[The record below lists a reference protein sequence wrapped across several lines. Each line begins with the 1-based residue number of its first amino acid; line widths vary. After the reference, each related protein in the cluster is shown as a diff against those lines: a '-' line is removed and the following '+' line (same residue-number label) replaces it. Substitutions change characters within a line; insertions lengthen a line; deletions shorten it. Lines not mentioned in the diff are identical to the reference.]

1 MPDATGGPLILDT
14 HVWLWLVEGEASQL
28 AAEAIEEIERA
39 GRRGD
44 VLISAITVWEVAML
58 VARGRI
64 TLSRPMDDW
73 VRLAL
78 RAPGTRLLPLEPEIG
93 MESTR
98 LPGSA
103 HGDPADR
110 ILIASA
116 RVTGGRLA
124 TRDRGILEYAAS
136 GHVTVLDMTP

>member
-1 MPDATGGPLILDT
+1 
-14 HVWLWLVEGEASQL
+14 V
-28 AAEAIEEIERA
+28 
-39 GRRGD
+39 
-44 VLISAITVWEVAML
+44 
-58 VARGRI
+58 
-64 TLSRPMDDW
+64 DDW

-78 RAPGTRLLPLEPEIG
+78 QAPGTRLLPLEPEIA

-110 ILIASA
+110 MLIAST

-124 TRDRGILEYAAS
+124 TRDRRILEYAAS
-136 GHVTVLDMTP
+136 GYVAALDMTP

>member
-1 MPDATGGPLILDT
+1 MPDATGGPIVLDT
-14 HVWLWLVEGEASQL
+14 HVWLWLVGGEASQL
-28 AAEAIEEIERA
+28 ASAAVEEIERV

-58 VARGRI
+58 AAKGRI
-64 TLSRPMDDW
+64 TLSRPVDDW

-78 RAPGTRLLPLEPEIG
+78 QAPGARLLALDPEIA

-124 TRDRGILEYAAS
+124 TRDRQILEYAAS
-136 GHVTVLDMTP
+136 GHVAVLDATP